1 MAKLTLNAN
10 PEVIKQAKRLA
21 AANHTTVSSLFSRL
35 IKALTQT
42 TDQRGSMGKLTRQA
56 AGTIDLSK
64 QSEKDVLAEALQ
76 DKYDL

>member
-10 PEVIKQAKRLA
+10 PEIIKQAKRLA

-42 TDQRGSMGKLTRQA
+42 KNPHGSMGKLTRQA

-64 QSEKDVLAEALQ
+64 QSEQEVLADALHG
-76 DKYDL
+76 KYDL